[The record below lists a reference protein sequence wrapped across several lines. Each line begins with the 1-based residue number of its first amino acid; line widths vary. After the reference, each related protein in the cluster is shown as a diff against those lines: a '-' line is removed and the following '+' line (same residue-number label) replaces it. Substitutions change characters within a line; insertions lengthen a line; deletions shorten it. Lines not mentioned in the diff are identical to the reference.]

1 MPTSPLSVVVS
12 DHGPVRSR
20 LAALAPSTSGRLGSS
35 DFLRLGA
42 VVGLV
47 GWTATA
53 VLELLAPVADLAAPT
68 AGLVALAVWT
78 PLVGVMVGAGL
89 WHAPDAMRFSLPLL
103 GFGLL
108 NGLATTATLW
118 AVIVGLPAT
127 VGGDPFVTVPLGPA
141 ADAVWS
147 LWTVDL
153 AIGYAWTAD
162 ALRRDGQPGR
172 AAGYSYAA
180 FLGFGLVVYHAA
192 GVDAIR
198 TVRYPTLA
206 ALHALPLALDA
217 RADLGGL
224 RRTAVLYLVV
234 FALVGVGALL

>member
-1 MPTSPLSVVVS
+1 MS

-20 LAALAPSTSGRLGSS
+20 LVALAPATSGRLAGE
-35 DFLRLGA
+35 DFLWLGA
-42 VVGLV
+42 GVGLV

-53 VLELLAPVADLAAPT
+53 ALELLTPAAGLAAST
-68 AGLVALAVWT
+68 AGLVALVVWL
-78 PLVGVMVGAGL
+78 PLVGAMVAAGL
-89 WHAPDAMRFSLPLL
+89 WHAHDAMRFSLPLL

-108 NGLATTATLW
+108 NGLATTTTLW
-118 AVIVGLPAT
+118 AVLVGLPAT
-127 VGGDPFVTVPLGPA
+127 VGGDPFVTVPLGPP

-147 LWTVDL
+147 LWTLDL

-192 GVDAIR
+192 GVDALR
-198 TVRYPTLA
+198 TVRYPALA
-206 ALHALPLALDA
+206 ALHTLPLALDA
-217 RADLGGL
+217 RTDLGGL
-224 RRTAVLYLVV
+224 RRTGVLYLAV